1 MVAWLLPIHIGRA
14 VWPSA
19 RLSPSLSLSL
29 SSPLLFPRREQA
41 RGVRSLANCACPPG
55 TINDIGPVVL
65 ATIRRA
71 RPPVPLPGF
80 SAFLCLR
87 LSVSL
92 SLSLLRLPSHPR
104 PHPHPPSSSFGR
116 GESVGRLAYESR
128 STRQLLSLL

>member
-19 RLSPSLSLSL
+19 RLSLSLSLSL
-29 SSPLLFPRREQA
+29 LFPCREQA

-65 ATIRRA
+65 ATIRRHD
-71 RPPVPLPGF
+71 RQFLYPVSLPF
-80 SAFLCLR
+80 SA
-87 LSVSL
+87 SDPP
-92 SLSLLRLPSHPR
+92 SLSLLLPH
-104 PHPHPPSSSFGR
+104 PHPHPPRPLLLPSA